1 VKSVVA
7 EVRKLAGQVAQG
19 PTTAFM
25 ESKRLIGRIRD
36 EKLGLPEVLAAEAKA
51 QGVAG
56 RTTDYRE
63 GITAF
68 QEKRTPKF
76 TGR

>member
-1 VKSVVA
+1 
-7 EVRKLAGQVAQG
+7 
-19 PTTAFM
+19 M
-25 ESKRLIGRIRD
+25 
-36 EKLGLPEVLAAEAKA
+36 GLPEVLAAEAKA

-56 RTTDYRE
+56 RTSDYRE